1 MVQGSSRLATAIH
14 AMALIMVAEG
24 EESGRPVTSDE
35 MAMNIGAHPVHVRR
49 VMGSLRE
56 VGLVIS
62 QPGPGGGWMLVSHPE
77 SVTLGDIY
85 RAVETESPFGMPPSQ
100 PEACCRFAPQLPHAL
115 EFALERAEA
124 AMIQELSGVTL
135 ADLIDSAK
143 GTLGGVDRA
152 PSVSTI
158 RDM

>member
-14 AMALIMVAEG
+14 AMALIMVARG
-24 EESGRPVTSDE
+24 EESGRPVTSGE
-35 MAMNIGAHPVHVRR
+35 MAMNIGAHPVHLRR

-62 QPGPGGGWMLVSHPE
+62 QSGPGGGWRFASHPE

-85 RAVETESPFGMPPSQ
+85 RAVETESPFGMPPSPPQ
-100 PEACCRFAPQLPHAL
+100 ACCRMAPQPPDAL
-115 EFALERAEA
+115 EFALQRVEI
-124 AMIQELSGVTL
+124 AMIQELRGVTL

-143 GTLGGVDRA
+143 GTLVDVDRA
-152 PSVSTI
+152 SSVPTI
-158 RDM
+158 RNI